1 MHIDI
6 HTRFITLLGDP
17 LAQSF
22 AARMQNRGY
31 EAAGLNL
38 VYFYTVTGQEHLGD
52 IVNGLRYMPVAGF
65 AVTKPNKVKVLEY
78 LDELDPLC
86 RKMGSSNTVVKL
98 PDGRLKGYN
107 TDGTGFYTALTEA
120 GIDVTKERFFC
131 FGSGGAGRAMCSV
144 LAYHGAPKIW
154 ITDLFPESARS
165 LVEDINKNFAPV
177 AEMVPYEDFSKVG
190 EATVVLNASGVG
202 MGKSIGKT
210 PLPPEFIQKDQFY
223 FDACYNPARTR
234 FLENAEKAG
243 CRVMNGL
250 TMSLYQGTA
259 QVELWSGQK
268 APVEAMRRELE
279 KILEEKKQQESRMES
294 MMMENVKESSKAV
307 QQKNSLNALIHW
319 LDLHLEETFLVVM
332 LVLIAGVTM
341 LQVIV
346 RKIPGMASL
355 TWAEELCRFLWIWSV
370 FLSLPYTIRTDS
382 MLRVG
387 VLKDLLP
394 ETLRKVLNLAVD
406 GITLGCMGVL
416 GLYGVEVVSV
426 IGESHE
432 ISPAMQWPMAFVY
445 SFMVLGFFLA
455 ALRAVQ
461 MLWFHVQHL
470 QEPELS
476 TLEQTLRDAAD
487 ETALAQEG
495 DD

>member
-144 LAYHGAPKIW
+144 LAYHGALKIW
-154 ITDLFPESARS
+154 ISDLFPESARS

-279 KILEEKKQQESRMES
+279 KILEEKKQQ
-294 MMMENVKESSKAV
+294 
-307 QQKNSLNALIHW
+307 
-319 LDLHLEETFLVVM
+319 D
-332 LVLIAGVTM
+332 
-341 LQVIV
+341 
-346 RKIPGMASL
+346 
-355 TWAEELCRFLWIWSV
+355 
-370 FLSLPYTIRTDS
+370 
-382 MLRVG
+382 
-387 VLKDLLP
+387 
-394 ETLRKVLNLAVD
+394 
-406 GITLGCMGVL
+406 
-416 GLYGVEVVSV
+416 
-426 IGESHE
+426 
-432 ISPAMQWPMAFVY
+432 
-445 SFMVLGFFLA
+445 
-455 ALRAVQ
+455 
-461 MLWFHVQHL
+461 
-470 QEPELS
+470 
-476 TLEQTLRDAAD
+476 
-487 ETALAQEG
+487 
-495 DD
+495 